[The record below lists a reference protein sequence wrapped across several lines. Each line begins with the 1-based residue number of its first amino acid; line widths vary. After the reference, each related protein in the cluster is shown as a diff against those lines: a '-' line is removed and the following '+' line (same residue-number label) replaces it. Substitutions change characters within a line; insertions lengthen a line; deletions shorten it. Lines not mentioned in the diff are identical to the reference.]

1 MPFLTLT
8 IKFEHE
14 DEESVEFL
22 CPVPGC
28 YSKIAGP
35 IRLERHLL
43 HCNTILASKLKRFK
57 PTNSVKAT
65 VDLCNDDDS
74 NDDLPSYQIVNTPGN
89 DSPSSFSASDVD
101 EPEHY
106 ESLSF
111 NSSTRK
117 DSSASNLSTDDAV
130 RKKVCPV
137 LDITMNKSDSFST

>member
-14 DEESVEFL
+14 EEESGEFL

-28 YSKIAGP
+28 NSECADP
-35 IRLERHLL
+35 MRLERHLF
-43 HCNTILASKLKRFK
+43 HCNTIITSKLKRFK

-89 DSPSSFSASDVD
+89 DSRSSFSASDVD
-101 EPEHY
+101 EPEPH

-117 DSSASNLSTDDAV
+117 YSSASNLSTDDAV
-130 RKKVCPV
+130 RKKFT
-137 LDITMNKSDSFST
+137 LYLTSL